1 MTDALDIARNI
12 DEAACLD
19 ILSDMVRHKSYSE
32 TPGERV
38 LADHLVMVMRDMSLE
53 AELGVVEGER
63 MNAIGRLRGSGGG
76 KSLLFNGHIDTN
88 PVSEGWTVDPW
99 GGCYEGPVLLLSR
112 APDLRDLSGG
122 PVGAPWFYRPP
133 TKSCRG

>member
-1 MTDALDIARNI
+1 MTDTLDIAHNI

-32 TPGERV
+32 TPGERAS
-38 LADHLVMVMRDMSLE
+38 ADGAAPVVARASCSTVTLTPIRFPRD
-53 AELGVVEGER
+53 
-63 MNAIGRLRGSGGG
+63 GS
-76 KSLLFNGHIDTN
+76 
-88 PVSEGWTVDPW
+88 VDPW
-99 GGCYEGPVLLLSR
+99 GGCNEGTVLLLSR

-122 PVGAPWFYRPP
+122 PVGAAWFYRPP